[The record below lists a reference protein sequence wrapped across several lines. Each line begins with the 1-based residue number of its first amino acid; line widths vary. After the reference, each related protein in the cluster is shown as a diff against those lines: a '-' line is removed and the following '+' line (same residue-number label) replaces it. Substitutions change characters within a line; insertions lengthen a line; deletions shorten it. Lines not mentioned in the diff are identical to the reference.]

1 MSKCLQNVLCLLLL
15 VALIAYCNLPADA
28 QTPQQEIEHARQP
41 DPPAP
46 QFELRDLT
54 GKTVH
59 LSDFRGK
66 AVVLNFWAAWC
77 ATCIAEMPML
87 MKFQRQYA
95 ADGLAVIGISLD
107 EDTPASRI
115 AELTRKLGIKYT
127 ILLGDAKIALRY
139 GNITDVPITFFISRD
154 GLLVDRTFGEMDEQ
168 KTETIIKKLLDKST
182 LNTVAQH

>member
-1 MSKCLQNVLCLLLL
+1 MSKWLQNVLRLLLL
-15 VALIAYCNLPADA
+15 VAPVAYFDLPTDA
-28 QTPQQEIEHARQP
+28 QTPQAEINHARRP

-66 AVVLNFWAAWC
+66 AVVLNFWATWC
-77 ATCIAEMPML
+77 ATCIVEMPTL
-87 MKFQRQYA
+87 MKFQQQYA

-107 EDTPASRI
+107 EDKPTSKI
-115 AELTRKLGIKYT
+115 AGLTRKLGIKYT
-127 ILLGDAKIALRY
+127 ILLGDANIALRY

-154 GLLVDRTFGEMDEQ
+154 GLLVDRTFGEIDE
-168 KTETIIKKLLDKST
+168 KMTESLIKKLLDKSALST
-182 LNTVAQH
+182 LEQH